1 MATTGL
7 TQLQEAGAT
16 PLIFG
21 VGSASSPA
29 EWSSSG
35 NYVSAAKERIDTM
48 SF

>member
-7 TQLQEAGAT
+7 AQLQETGAT

-21 VGSASSPA
+21 VGSASSAA
-29 EWSSSG
+29 EWSSTG

-48 SF
+48 AF